1 MSTKCSIAHGPDFHL
16 YSESF
21 DEEHVFLCLD
31 NVEFEATRDGMTVK
45 IPLHIWEFLRS
56 FPGADLSYASKTDA
70 DIKREAI
77 AAVDYRLAAIC
88 AAKPPLAQSLIALG
102 DNLLMGAID
111 LPRDKQ
117 IANYVEYHQHQRSRL
132 QVVVA
137 RVVALRN
144 SRAG

>member
-21 DEEHVFLCLD
+21 DDEHVFLRLD

-56 FPGADLSYASKTDA
+56 FPGANLSDASKTDA

-77 AAVDYRLAAIC
+77 EAVTDRLATVY
-88 AAKPPLAQSLIALG
+88 AAKTSPAQGLIALV
-102 DNLLMGAID
+102 DDLVMGAID
-111 LPRDKQ
+111 LPREKQ
-117 IANYVEYHQHQRSRL
+117 VANYVEYHRQQRSRL
-132 QVVVA
+132 QEVLA
-137 RVVALRN
+137 RVVDLRN
-144 SRAG
+144 SCAS

>member
-21 DEEHVFLCLD
+21 DEEHVFLRLG
-31 NVEFEATRDGMTVK
+31 NVEFEATRDGVAIK

-77 AAVDYRLAAIC
+77 EAVDDRLAAVC
-88 AAKPPLAQSLIALG
+88 AAKAPPAQSLVALG
-102 DNLLMGAID
+102 DSLVMGAID

-117 IANYVEYHQHQRSRL
+117 VANYVEYHQHHRSRL
-132 QVVVA
+132 QEVVA
-137 RVVALRN
+137 RVVALQN
-144 SRAG
+144 SRAS